1 MNKFHVFLA
10 PSKVPF
16 FYITLSFTSYIIIM
30 LRVTFLKMIKSW
42 IVTSCIQNLHVHFK
56 IGGVM
61 CGDTG
66 SYFSMRRQERMEG
79 HKFEAVMVYMVRLS
93 SATVTKRCSKS
104 MEVTSLVYTSDYL
117 IMWVLSTDFFLLLTS
132 IFGM

>member
-1 MNKFHVFLA
+1 
-10 PSKVPF
+10 
-16 FYITLSFTSYIIIM
+16 
-30 LRVTFLKMIKSW
+30 
-42 IVTSCIQNLHVHFK
+42 
-56 IGGVM
+56 
-61 CGDTG
+61 
-66 SYFSMRRQERMEG
+66 MEG